1 MSTWAAYGD
10 YMARVTIAGT
20 DGREL
25 GLVVNGRQNSSRVMS
40 NGSVT
45 FWIVL
50 TTPIADAEFS
60 FRYLDGAEEETET
73 LTGAE
78 WEAIINPG

>member
-1 MSTWAAYGD
+1 MAYVG
-10 YMARVTIAGT
+10 VAGT

-25 GLVVNGRQNSSRVMS
+25 AVIVNGATEDSQTVS
-40 NGSVT
+40 GGQAT
-45 FWIVL
+45 FFLLITSMHL
-50 TTPIADAEFS
+50 DDATIS

-78 WEAIINPG
+78 WRELLDPE